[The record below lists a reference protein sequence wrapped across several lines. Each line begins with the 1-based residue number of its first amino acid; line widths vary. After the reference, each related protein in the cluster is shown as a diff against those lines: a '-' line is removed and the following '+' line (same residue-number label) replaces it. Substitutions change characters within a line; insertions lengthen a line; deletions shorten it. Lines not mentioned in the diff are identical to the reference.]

1 MNYKKL
7 NNLTGWL
14 VFAIATAVYLLT
26 MEQTTSLWDCGEYIT
41 TANKLEVG
49 HPPGAPLWMMLGRL
63 FSAFASPENVA
74 MMVNSMSALSSSFT
88 ILFLFWSITMMA
100 RKLALKDGEID
111 NNSTIAILGAGA
123 VGALAYTFTDSFW
136 FSAVEGEVYA
146 MSSFFTAIVF
156 WAILKWDL
164 EVNEYSDDSE
174 NKPTVG
180 HPNRWLIF
188 ISYMIGLSIGVHL
201 LNLLAIPAIG
211 FVIYFKKYE
220 FKWRSFFL
228 AGILSLAV
236 LVGIQNIII
245 PKIVSLADSFERF
258 FVNGIGLPFN
268 SGALFFLLAL
278 LGLIIF
284 GLRWSQK
291 NKKELLNT
299 AIASFAVLL
308 IGYSSFAMIVI
319 RSNANPPL
327 DENNPE
333 SLSQLHS
340 YLQREQYG
348 SWPIGFGQY
357 WNTPAYSDCDEEH
370 LGPDKS
376 SYMKVHILT
385 SKVQELKQAVEVK
398 KSDLV
403 KIEKEFK
410 TMNLHL
416 KQFKSRV
423 IKPGSVKVG
432 LLEKEFSFMNE
443 WELRKFKA
451 SCDSINSKL
460 GADGIAAILTFKKEI
475 KQEYINALLGKKGDK
490 KFVSK
495 YCTVF
500 PRMYRQG
507 EGDKYKAWCGYE
519 GDVNNPLP
527 ANQQINTM
535 LGRSFNDRKEQYD
548 ALIQYANI
556 ENAPKE
562 QRDYLREVAGN
573 LSSEGLYVPS
583 FTENISYMLQYQM
596 GWMYWRYFLWN
607 FSGRQ
612 NDTQGYGVTGSQIL
626 EGNWLSGVNFIDN
639 QRLGDQSTISDDLR
653 LNKGY
658 NRYYMIPLIL
668 GLIGFFFQLIRHPK
682 SWFTVFLLFV
692 MTGIAIVIYLN
703 QKPAEPRERDYAYAA
718 SFYAFS
724 YWIGLGVF
732 ALFYAAKS
740 MKTQQLKKLAT
751 YVLGGAFVVLI
762 LQMVTSQTL
771 ALGYSLI
778 YMGIISTVLLG
789 IMFLIGRQFKNAKIT
804 VLLPIIIGLCV
815 PTILAIENW
824 DDHDRSNRSTARDFA
839 YNYLNSCDYNAI
851 LFTNG
856 DNDTFPLWYIQ
867 EVEGVRTDVRVANMS
882 LLSTDWHINQMKKKA
897 YESDPLP
904 IKMRENVYRNGSRDY
919 VLINESEVNKYKN
932 NKLRVNW
939 QNKFQ
944 SLKSAIQKSASNVNV
959 LQLSLE
965 KLFGMKDVA
974 DALDADRANYKAK
987 SLSSSTIQLMKS
999 NEVSAAN
1006 IEKASSLI
1014 KSLID
1019 NPSSQNQVGRLIN
1032 DVEKTFEKWPLVWHS
1047 AQEAVDFISDDRN
1060 KEFQTFSCNQESYI
1074 NFKNIYIEVDSSQV
1088 ANNNMVSPEDKK
1100 DILPVIKWRLKG
1112 NMLYKAD
1119 LAVLS
1124 LLANYNW
1131 ERPIYFASIQ
1141 GMQANQ
1147 NLKSYMQCEGLT
1159 YKLTP
1164 VNYGGN
1170 GGTNTDKM
1178 VALLTNGYQLNKP
1191 DNQLDTVSF
1200 LWGNMKESGV
1210 LVDYYT
1216 MRMVQNL
1223 RLQMMKLSNDLIAK
1237 GEKSKAIEIL
1247 DKTFEVMPIENEQV
1261 PAGDISHYLCMNYF
1275 QAESF
1280 DKGMDLAKKLTS
1292 LELSKLNHYL
1302 SFNDNSFN
1310 LIWKEFGQCQVKLEN
1325 LRQASTSSESNISS
1339 LFNYQLNKYANF
1351 NGSKE
1356 DKLKLLNEAYNFL
1369 VENSNNINNPE
1380 YFIPL
1385 GVLDESSFEELI
1397 PKVKEKFYQN
1407 INNRFNFFFS
1417 RSKFPIE
1424 YSLLWSTPKI
1434 REALVETGWMKEW
1447 GY

>member
-1 MNYKKL
+1 MDYKKL

-49 HPPGAPLWMMLGRL
+49 HPPGAPLWMMIGRL

-100 RKLALKDGEID
+100 RKLALKIGGID

-164 EVNEYSDDSE
+164 EINEYSGDSE

-180 HPNRWLIF
+180 HPNRWIIF

-211 FVIYFKKYE
+211 FVVYFKKYK
-220 FKWRSFFL
+220 FNWRSFFI
-228 AGILSLAV
+228 AGIISLVV
-236 LVGIQNIII
+236 LVTIQDVII
-245 PKIVSLADSFERF
+245 PRIVSLADSFERF
-258 FVNGIGLPFN
+258 FVNGMGMPFN
-268 SGALFFLLAL
+268 SGALFFLLVL
-278 LGLIIF
+278 LGLILF
-284 GLRWSQK
+284 GLRWSLK
-291 NKKELLNT
+291 NEKELLNT
-299 AIASFAVLL
+299 AIVSFAVLL

-340 YLQREQYG
+340 YLKREQYG

-357 WNTPAYSDCDEEH
+357 WNTPPYPDCDENH

-398 KSDLV
+398 KLDLV
-403 KIEKEFK
+403 KIERQFK
-410 TMNLHL
+410 TLNLHL
-416 KQFKSRV
+416 KQFKSR
-423 IKPGSVKVG
+423 IKKAGFVKVG

-443 WELRKFKA
+443 WELNKFKA
-451 SCDSINSKL
+451 SCDSINSNLKA
-460 GADGIAAILTFKKEI
+460 GGIAAILTFEKEV
-475 KQEYINALLGKKGDK
+475 KQEYINALLGKRGDK

-519 GDVNNPLP
+519 GDANNPLP
-527 ANQQINTM
+527 ANPQINTM
-535 LGRSFNDRKEQYD
+535 LGRSFDDRKQQYD

-562 QRDYLREVAGN
+562 QRDYLRKVAGD
-573 LSSEGLYVPS
+573 LSSNGLFVPS
-583 FTENISYMLQYQM
+583 FSENISYMFQYQM

-607 FSGRQ
+607 FAGRQ

-639 QRLGDQSTISDDLR
+639 ERLGDQSTISDDLR

-668 GLIGFFFQLIRHPK
+668 GLIGFFFQLIKHPK

-692 MTGIAIVIYLN
+692 MTGVAIVIYLN

-732 ALFYAAKS
+732 ALFYAARS
-740 MKTQQLKKLAT
+740 MTYQQLKKIAT
-751 YVLGGAFVVLI
+751 YVVGGAVGVLL
-762 LQMVTSQTL
+762 LQLLTSQTL

-789 IMFLIGRQFKNAKIT
+789 IMFFIGRQFKNAKIT

-839 YNYLNSCDYNAI
+839 YNYLNSCDYNSI

-904 IKMRENVYRNGSRDY
+904 IKMRENVYRSGSRDY
-919 VLINESEVNKYKN
+919 VLINEIDENKYKN
-932 NKLRVNW
+932 NKLRANW
-939 QNKFQ
+939 QKNFQ

-965 KLFGMKDVA
+965 KLFKMKDIA

-999 NEVSAAN
+999 NEVSPGN
-1006 IEKASSLI
+1006 IEKASLLIESLI
-1014 KSLID
+1014 N
-1019 NPSSQNQVGRLIN
+1019 NPSSQSQVGRLIN
-1032 DVEKTFEKWPLVWHS
+1032 DIEKTFEKWPLVWHS
-1047 AQEAVDFISDDRN
+1047 AQEAVDFISDDSN

-1100 DILPVIKWRLKG
+1100 SVLPVIKWRLKG

-1124 LLANYNW
+1124 LLANYAW

-1141 GMQANQ
+1141 GMGANQ

-1164 VNYGGN
+1164 VNFGGN
-1170 GGTNTDKM
+1170 GGTNTEKM
-1178 VALLTNGYQLNKP
+1178 VALITDGYALKKP
-1191 DNQLDTVSF
+1191 NNMIDSVSF
-1200 LWGNMKESGV
+1200 LWGNMKEQGV

-1223 RLQMMKLSNDLIAK
+1223 RLQMMKLSDELISK
-1237 GEKSKAIEIL
+1237 GEKAKAIEVL

-1261 PAGDISHYLCMNYF
+1261 PTGDICHYLCANYYE
-1275 QAESF
+1275 AG
-1280 DKGMDLAKKLTS
+1280 DTLKG
-1292 LELSKLNHYL
+1292 
-1302 SFNDNSFN
+1302 N
-1310 LIWKEFGQCQVKLEN
+1310 LIAKTLVELQLQKLKHYTNLDDEFVVYVWSEIGKSLTNLEMLREASLVDLPRSSMFEPDPATGGISFATKGILKDTDYDEVCASVRN
-1325 LRQASTSSESNISS
+1325 LFIK
-1339 LFNYQLNKYANF
+1339 NYSKKPNFFTNPQKFPVYYTQLWGGQLN
-1351 NGSKE
+1351 
-1356 DKLKLLNEAYNFL
+1356 
-1369 VENSNNINNPE
+1369 
-1380 YFIPL
+1380 
-1385 GVLDESSFEELI
+1385 
-1397 PKVKEKFYQN
+1397 
-1407 INNRFNFFFS
+1407 
-1417 RSKFPIE
+1417 
-1424 YSLLWSTPKI
+1424 
-1434 REALVETGWMKEW
+1434 
-1447 GY
+1447 